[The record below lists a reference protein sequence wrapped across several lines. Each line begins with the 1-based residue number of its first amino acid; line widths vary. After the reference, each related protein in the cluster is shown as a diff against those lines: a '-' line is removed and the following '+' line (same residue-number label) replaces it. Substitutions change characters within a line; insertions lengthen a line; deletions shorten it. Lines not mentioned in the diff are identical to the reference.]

1 MSVPLVREILLKTFL
16 FSVLKIILFF
26 VLKRLSVNHMCQQC
40 LDATGILAIKNE
52 IVRLWASW
60 EMATDLCEIA
70 LSQNTLQA
78 WDIKDSFKLSSNC
91 SEPCYGWQVDA

>member
-26 VLKRLSVNHMCQQC
+26 VLKRLSFNHMCHQC

-52 IVRLWASW
+52 IVRL
-60 EMATDLCEIA
+60 
-70 LSQNTLQA
+70 
-78 WDIKDSFKLSSNC
+78 
-91 SEPCYGWQVDA
+91 